1 MTGIYLE
8 WLKLKKL
15 SHLYEQQCT
24 YIHKHVQSIVVSSIP
39 IVIPLMLQSA
49 MPLYVCMKAHVCM

>member
-24 YIHKHVQSIVVSSIP
+24 CEVLVFSV
-39 IVIPLMLQSA
+39 
-49 MPLYVCMKAHVCM
+49 

>member
-15 SHLYEQQCT
+15 SHLYEQQCIINT
-24 YIHKHVQSIVVSSIP
+24 YSLINIE
-39 IVIPLMLQSA
+39 
-49 MPLYVCMKAHVCM
+49 

>member
-15 SHLYEQQCT
+15 SHLYEQQCISLC
-24 YIHKHVQSIVVSSIP
+24 YGDEDNGAFSVVLHFEVKHTFF
-39 IVIPLMLQSA
+39 LFL
-49 MPLYVCMKAHVCM
+49 

>member
-24 YIHKHVQSIVVSSIP
+24 SNIENGGKCVTQYLKLII
-39 IVIPLMLQSA
+39 
-49 MPLYVCMKAHVCM
+49 

>member
-24 YIHKHVQSIVVSSIP
+24 THDENFKNKP
-39 IVIPLMLQSA
+39 FTT
-49 MPLYVCMKAHVCM
+49 